1 MFQRCFIPALSVLFL
16 SLLTACAGSSAVR
29 KYTVEVVAEYPHD
42 TLSYTQGLFFHNG
55 RLQESAGEYGH
66 SSFRKDVDLET
77 GRCARRLDFEAQ
89 YFAEGST
96 VLGGE
101 LFILTWLE
109 HVAFVYDADS
119 LIFKRAHRFPRQ
131 GWGLTTDGKQL
142 IASDGSHQL
151 HFLDTQF
158 KRLRSIE
165 VTLDGKM
172 LPRLN
177 ELEWIDGRIW
187 ANIYQSDR
195 IAIINPSDGKVEG
208 LIDCK
213 GLLPKQLR
221 TKGTDVLNGIATDG
235 GRIFLTGKNWPRL
248 YEVKLVEKR

>member
-1 MFQRCFIPALSVLFL
+1 MKLQHTGWILAMACVLTM
-16 SLLTACAGSSAVR
+16 TACAGPSAVR
-29 KYTVEVVAEYPHD
+29 KYTVEVVKEYPHD

-55 RLQESAGEYGH
+55 RLQESAGGYGQ
-66 SSFRKDVDLET
+66 SSFRKDIDLAT
-77 GRCARRLDFEAQ
+77 GRCTRRMDFDAK
-89 YFAEGST
+89 YFAEGSAE
-96 VLGGE
+96 LGGE

-119 LIFKRAHRFPRQ
+119 LVFKRAHRFPRQ

-151 HFLDTQF
+151 HFLDRQF

-165 VTLDGKM
+165 VTLEGKK
-172 LPRLN
+172 LPQLN

-195 IAIINPSDGKVEG
+195 IAIIHPSSGAVEG
-208 LIDCK
+208 IIDCK
-213 GLLPKQLR
+213 GLLPKHLR
-221 TKGTDVLNGIATDG
+221 TKDTDVLNGIATDG
-235 GRIFLTGKNWPRL
+235 KSIFLTGKNWPRL